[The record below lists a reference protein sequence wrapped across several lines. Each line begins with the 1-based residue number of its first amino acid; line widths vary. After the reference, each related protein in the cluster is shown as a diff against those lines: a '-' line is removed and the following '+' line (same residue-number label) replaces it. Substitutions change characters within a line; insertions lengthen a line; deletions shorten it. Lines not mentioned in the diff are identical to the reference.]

1 MKLNSR
7 LKTAGKPMQ
16 FRAWLLAGAAALMGV
31 PHAAA
36 AQAGQPP
43 LPQERTITIGN
54 APLATAAQQRLNPTG
69 RTITLTVPAKDGA
82 LYLGDIVLTIDANDR
97 VSFASARALDL
108 LSNIMA
114 PTALETI
121 RANLAG
127 ETPITPQDLS
137 RVGVLTTYNPQTLE
151 LVFEI
156 PSQFRAA
163 QGVSIAPLDRMR
175 LGDYS
180 QPARFSAYLNARANL
195 DYVHKGANEGLGDP
209 IVYLDFA
216 SRLNG
221 VVLETQGVWSPG
233 ADTEFQRQGSRL
245 VYDDLKNVV
254 RWAAGDLLPVSR
266 SYQAAPSMAG
276 VSFQRSYSALQPQL
290 ISRPRGSRS
299 FALTRPS
306 VVEVYIN
313 GQSVRRLQL
322 QPGNYNLSDFPFT
335 QGANDVRLAII
346 DDTGRTEVLRFNIFF
361 DQSQL
366 AAGLSEFGFYAGVKS
381 ELQADGPDYTDDWVV
396 SGFYRRGLDDNV
408 TVGANFQADSI
419 SQMVGAETVL
429 GTDIGVFGAQFA
441 ISNLDVFGAGFS
453 GALTYQRVIQRPGG
467 QADAVNLSFEYR
479 SEDFGP
485 VGTLLPV
492 NPFAFEL
499 AGGYTHAFS
508 DDIYAGIDFR
518 HSIGR
523 DLQEDVSNVRTTFGW
538 RLTANANLTA
548 DVIYED
554 GILGRNTAGL
564 LSLTYR
570 IGRYSSARA
579 EYDTRDDRARVGFQT
594 LRGQGVG
601 SYNAAVDLERAD
613 YGSGF
618 NANLNYI
625 ANRAEIGMSHFGTF
639 EDMFGSALDERTSLR
654 LGGSLAIADGAAAL
668 GRPIYDSFAMVRGH
682 RTLDG
687 AAVEVQP
694 TPEGYLAASGVL
706 GAGVAPNLASYTD
719 QTIAID
725 APDAEIGADLGQG
738 SFKLYPPYRSGYL
751 LTVGSDYYVS
761 ALGVM
766 LDADGAPLSMVSGT
780 AYEVG
785 AEGKEPVTVFTNKVG
800 RFSLNGLRPGRW
812 EIRMLGDE
820 PATYVID
827 VPENAENVIR
837 FDALRPSGEEK

>member
-1 MKLNSR
+1 
-7 LKTAGKPMQ
+7 MQ
-16 FRAWLLAGAAALMGV
+16 LRAWLLASAAALIGV
-31 PHAAA
+31 PVVVHAEAA
-36 AQAGQPP
+36 PP
-43 LPQERTITIGN
+43 STQERTITIGS
-54 APLATAAQQRLNPTG
+54 APLGQSSQQRVNPTG
-69 RTITLTVPAKDGA
+69 RTITLTAPAKDGA

-97 VSFASARALDL
+97 ITFASARALDL
-108 LSNIMA
+108 LANIMA
-114 PTALETI
+114 PSALETI

-127 ETPITPQDLS
+127 ETPITPEDLS
-137 RVGVLTTYNPQTLE
+137 RAGVIATYNPQTIE

-156 PSQFRAA
+156 PSHLRAA

-175 LGDYS
+175 LGEYS
-180 QPARFSAYLNARANL
+180 QPAGFSAYLNARGNL
-195 DYVHKGANEGLGDP
+195 DYVHQGASEGLGDP
-209 IVYLDFA
+209 IVFLDFA

-254 RWAAGDLLPVSR
+254 RWSAGDLLPVAR
-266 SYQAAPSMAG
+266 SYQAAPNMAG
-276 VSFQRSYSALQPQL
+276 LSFQRSYSALQPQL
-290 ISRPRGSRS
+290 ISRPRGARS

-381 ELQADGPDYTDDWVV
+381 ELDVDGPNYSDDWVA
-396 SGFYRRGLDDNV
+396 SGFYRRGLDDNL

-419 SQMVGAETVL
+419 SSLVGVEAVVA
-429 GTDIGVFGAQFA
+429 TDIGVFGAQA
-441 ISNLDVFGAGFS
+441 AVSDIDNFGKGFS
-453 GALTYQRVIQRPGG
+453 SAVTYQRVIQRADG
-467 QADAVNLSFEYR
+467 QADALNLSVEYR

-485 VGTLLPV
+485 VGTFLPV
-492 NPFAFEL
+492 NPFSFEV

-508 DDIYAGIDFR
+508 DNIYAGVDFR
-518 HSIGR
+518 HSFGR
-523 DLQEDVSNVRTTFGW
+523 DLQEDVTNVRTTFGW
-538 RLTANANLTA
+538 RLTASANLTA

-601 SYNAAVDLERAD
+601 SYNASVDMERANF
-613 YGSGF
+613 GSGL

-625 ANRAEIGMSHFGTF
+625 ANRAEMGVSHFGTF
-639 EDMFGSALDERTSLR
+639 ENMFGSALDERTSFR
-654 LGGSLAIADGAAAL
+654 LGGSLAVADGAVAL
-668 GRPIYDSFAMVRGH
+668 GRPIYDSFAMVRPH
-682 RTLDG
+682 RTLNG
-687 AAVEVQP
+687 AAIEVQP
-694 TPEGYLAASGVL
+694 TPDGYIAASGPM
-706 GAGVAPNLASYTD
+706 GAGVAPNMASYTD
-719 QTIAID
+719 QTITID
-725 APDAEIGADLGQG
+725 APDADIGADLGQG
-738 SFKLYPPYRSGYL
+738 SFKLYPPYRAGYL

-780 AYEVG
+780 AHEVG
-785 AEGKEPVTVFTNKVG
+785 APDREPITVFTNRVG

-812 EIRMLGDE
+812 EIRMLGDQ
-820 PATYVID
+820 PATYAID